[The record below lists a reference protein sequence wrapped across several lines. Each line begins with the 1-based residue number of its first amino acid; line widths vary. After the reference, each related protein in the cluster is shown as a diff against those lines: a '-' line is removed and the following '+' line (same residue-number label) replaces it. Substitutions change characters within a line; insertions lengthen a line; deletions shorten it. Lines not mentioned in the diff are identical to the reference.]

1 MKLAPTK
8 AVIIAIR
15 KILRGLVRFALNFR
29 MAYPQMAELLKSVYV
44 EVAEDEFS
52 LPKKVQTDSRL
63 SLLTGIYRKDI
74 KRIREQRKDDDEMPF
89 SVNVG
94 GKLVSRWTS
103 VKEYQDEQG
112 NPRQLPLKST
122 SGVSFAKLVKDIC
135 KQDIRPNVILD
146 EWLDLGVIS
155 LVNKDFVKLNQQ
167 AFIPSKGNDEK
178 VFFLGHNLSDHLSA
192 ATHNVIGEQPPFFE
206 RCVYYDGLSEESV
219 AELKALIE
227 EKGMETLLAVNDVA
241 MKLKTQDI
249 ARPSPEKHR
258 LDIGLYMF
266 HEGEQKKSDQGIKG

>member
-8 AVIIAIR
+8 AVVTAIR
-15 KILRGLVRFALNFR
+15 KILRGLVRLALHFR

-44 EVAEDEFS
+44 EVAEDEFA
-52 LPKKVQTDSRL
+52 LPKKAQTDSRL

-74 KRIREQRKDDDEMPF
+74 KRIREQRERDDEIPLN
-89 SVNVG
+89 VNVG
-94 GKLVSRWTS
+94 GKLVSRWTNT
-103 VKEYQDEQG
+103 EDYQDDLG
-112 NPRQLPLKST
+112 NPKRLPLKST
-122 SGVSFAKLVKDIC
+122 TEVSFAQLVQNVC

-146 EWLDLGVIS
+146 EWLDLGIIT
-155 LVNKDFVKLNQQ
+155 LVDNDFVVLNQQ
-167 AFIPSKGNDEK
+167 AFIPSKGHDEK

-192 ATHNVIGEQPPFFE
+192 ATHNMLGQQPPFFE

-227 EKGMETLLAVNDVA
+227 EKGMETLLAVNEVA
-241 MKLKTQDI
+241 MKLKMQDV
-249 ARPSPEKHR
+249 ARQIPDKHR

-266 HEGEQKKSDQGIKG
+266 HEREHNERD

>member
-8 AVIIAIR
+8 AVVIAIR
-15 KILRGLVRFALNFR
+15 KILRGLVRLALHFR
-29 MAYPQMAELLKSVYV
+29 MAYPQMAELLKNVYV

-52 LPKKVQTDSRL
+52 LPKKAQTDSRL

-74 KRIREQRKDDDEMPF
+74 KRIREQRSDDDEMPF
-89 SVNVG
+89 NVNVG
-94 GKLVSRWTS
+94 GKLVSRWTNTE
-103 VKEYQDEQG
+103 EYQGADG
-112 NPRQLPLKST
+112 KAKPLPLKST
-122 SGVSFAKLVKDIC
+122 SGVSFAKLVKDVC

-146 EWLDLGVIS
+146 EWLDLGVVS
-155 LVNKDFVKLNQQ
+155 LVDTDSVKLNDR
-167 AFIPSKGNDEK
+167 AFIPSKGHDEK

-192 ATHNVIGEQPPFFE
+192 ATHNMLGKQPPFFE
-206 RCVYYDGLSEESV
+206 RCVYYDSLSAESV

-241 MKLKTQDI
+241 MKLKTQDV
-249 ARPSPEKHR
+249 ARQNSDKHR

-266 HEGEQKKSDQGIKG
+266 HEKEHNASNENIKD

>member
-8 AVIIAIR
+8 AVVVAIR
-15 KILRGLVRFALNFR
+15 KILRGLVRLALHFR

-52 LPKKVQTDSRL
+52 LPEKAQTDSRL

-74 KRIREQRKDDDEMPF
+74 KRIREQRSDDDEMPF

-94 GKLVSRWTS
+94 GKLVSRWTNTD
-103 VKEYQDEQG
+103 EYQDEEG
-112 NPRQLPLKST
+112 KAKQLPLKSA
-122 SGVSFAKLVKDIC
+122 SGVSFAKLVKDVC

-146 EWLDLGVIS
+146 EWLDMGVVS
-155 LVNKDFVKLNQQ
+155 LVGSDAVKLNDQ
-167 AFIPSKGNDEK
+167 AFIPSKGHDEK

-192 ATHNVIGEQPPFFE
+192 ATHNMLGQQPPFFE
-206 RCVYYDGLSEESV
+206 RCVYYDGLSATSV

-241 MKLKTQDI
+241 MKLKTQDV
-249 ARPSPEKHR
+249 AQQTTDKHR

-266 HEGEQKKSDQGIKG
+266 HEDEHNVSNRNP